1 MKIILTALT
10 FGLFISSFAQNNHV
24 KLPSVG
30 LHFFFNDFKTAEEI
44 RTSGIVS
51 VLKTKDWKK
60 TNRMPPGL
68 AASYMMGL
76 SNHVDFI
83 STASASFMDYPV
95 PGKDNNGSSNK
106 SLLEATAEVNLKLLT
121 DNYFIT
127 PYVSLGA
134 GFSKYGGYYGA
145 LIPAGVGLQLNLFD
159 EAFLL
164 INSQYRIPVTENVA
178 HHFYH
183 SIGFA
188 GNIVKRKELE
198 PASLPTPPAAEPK

>member
-51 VLKTKDWKK
+51 VLKTNDWKK

-178 HHFYH
+178 YHFYH

-188 GNIVKRKELE
+188 GNIVKRKEVE
-198 PASLPTPPAAEPK
+198 PTSLPAPPAAEPK